1 MLNDKLSIS
10 IAVTD
15 MFFKNNFNST
25 VNYQNVN
32 STGRFTFDTRRINLN
47 INYSFGKLKVKQ
59 REVKSNEE
67 EKNRAGH

>member
-1 MLNDKLSIS
+1 
-10 IAVTD
+10 

-32 STGRFTFDTRRINLN
+32 STGRFKVDTRRINLN

-67 EKNRAGH
+67 EKNRAWH

>member
-15 MFFKNNFNST
+15 IFFKNNFNNT

-32 STGRFTFDTRRINLN
+32 STGRISFDTRRINLN
-47 INYSFGKLKVKQ
+47 INYSFGKLKIKQ
-59 REVKSNEE
+59 REVKSTEE